1 MKLRLV
7 LLLAFAAAACEREPA
22 ARTDDLRPGLQRA
35 AATRFPTADEIEFAC
50 AEAADYFKRE
60 AEKTP
65 GTYVDL
71 ELADFPVRKP
81 LCRWEAGSASTALCR
96 FEQTMISWGDPSGK
110 PREAI
115 LAELKDR
122 DWDPLRARLVRVK
135 GLSASR
141 WIAPAG
147 CERLPKP

>member
-7 LLLAFAAAACEREPA
+7 LLLAFATAACERDPA

-35 AATRFPTADEIEFAC
+35 AATQFPTADEIEFAC
-50 AEAADYFKRE
+50 AEAADHFKRE

-65 GTYVDL
+65 GTHVDL

-81 LCRWEAGSASTALCR
+81 LCRWEEGSVSTALCR
-96 FEQTMISWGDPSGK
+96 FEQTMIAWGDPSGK
-110 PREAI
+110 AREDI
-115 LAELKDR
+115 LAERKDR

-135 GLSASR
+135 GLSESR

-147 CERLPKP
+147 CERLPAP